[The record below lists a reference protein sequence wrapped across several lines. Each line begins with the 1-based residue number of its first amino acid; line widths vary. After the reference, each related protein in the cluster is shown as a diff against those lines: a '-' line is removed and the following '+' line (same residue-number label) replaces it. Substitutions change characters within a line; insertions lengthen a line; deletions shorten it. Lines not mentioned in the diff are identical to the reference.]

1 MLKKKK
7 IYIMPIFQN
16 IIQNLKSNLMI
27 PIGEGCH
34 YIAEKQSH
42 ELLRG
47 IVTKRHSDF
56 VVLLELSSKDTK
68 ILEFNQ
74 HQKI

>member
-1 MLKKKK
+1 
-7 IYIMPIFQN
+7 
-16 IIQNLKSNLMI
+16 MI

-42 ELLRG
+42 ALLRG
-47 IVTKRHSDF
+47 IVPKHHSDF
-56 VVLLELSSKDTK
+56 VVLFELSSKDTK

-74 HQKI
+74 YQKI

>member
-7 IYIMPIFQN
+7 IYILPIFQN
-16 IIQNLKSNLMI
+16 IIQNVKSNLMI
-27 PIGEGCH
+27 PIGEECH

-42 ELLRG
+42 ALLRG
-47 IVTKRHSDF
+47 IVPKHHSDF

-68 ILEFNQ
+68 ILELNQ
-74 HQKI
+74 YQKI

>member
-1 MLKKKK
+1 
-7 IYIMPIFQN
+7 
-16 IIQNLKSNLMI
+16 MI

-42 ELLRG
+42 ALLRG
-47 IVTKRHSDF
+47 LVPKHHSDF

-68 ILEFNQ
+68 ILEFNLIKHHLFFMQ
-74 HQKI
+74 ILNVS